1 MKKLLIIAAVI
12 IVVMGLGI
20 SSASA
25 ADNSLKAGTFGF
37 NVGFGDS
44 ALGEPGVVMITGK
57 YLVQSDL
64 AVLAGFGMQTSSGDA
79 DSDFFGFSVGVR
91 KYLKISDFAPFF
103 GGKLSYEKEKNDFN
117 GIDRTVI
124 DIAGVFGAEYF
135 LHKQFSIEGSIGLGL
150 GSVDN
155 KAPNSDYTYFGTR
168 TVGVSANFYF

>member
-1 MKKLLIIAAVI
+1 MKKLLIATAVI
-12 IVVMGLGI
+12 IAVMGLGTG
-20 SSASA
+20 SASA

-64 AVLAGFGMQTSSGDA
+64 AVLAGFGMQASSGDVE
-79 DSDFFGFSVGVR
+79 SDFFGFTAGVR
-91 KYLKISDFAPFF
+91 KYLKVGDFAPFI
-103 GGKLSYEKEKNDFN
+103 GGKISYEKEENDPN

-124 DIAGVFGAEYF
+124 DIAAVFGAEYF
-135 LHKQFSIEGSIGLGL
+135 LHKQFSIEGSIGLGF
-150 GSVDN
+150 GTVEN
-155 KAPNSDYTYFGTR
+155 EAPNTDYTYFGTR